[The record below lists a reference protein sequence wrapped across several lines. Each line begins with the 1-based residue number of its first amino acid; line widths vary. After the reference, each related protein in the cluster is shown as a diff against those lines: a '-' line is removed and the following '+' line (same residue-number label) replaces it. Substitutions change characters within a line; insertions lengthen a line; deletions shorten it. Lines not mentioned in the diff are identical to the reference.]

1 MKFNDVIKPLVCFVT
16 FFYHRNV
23 SRHAAFSAATRNRQL
38 SRNVF
43 VILEE
48 RTLLRQQLWSLGWLR
63 ACRKSGCVPA
73 AVGAGLA
80 PHQGVPEAA
89 HPGAASAASTPGRTR
104 HRSSPRTPSEGPC
117 PRCRPSSVRVR
128 GVWRAESRCRAQAV
142 MASRFSLFPVPACV
156 SLPMSPRRQRQPFN
170 SLSRLDWCT

>member
-43 VILEE
+43 AVLEE

-80 PHQGVPEAA
+80 PHQGVPEA
-89 HPGAASAASTPGRTR
+89 AASTPGRTR

-128 GVWRAESRCRAQAV
+128 GVWRAESRCRAQAI
-142 MASRFSLFPVPACV
+142 MSSRFSYRQ
-156 SLPMSPRRQRQPFN
+156 LP
-170 SLSRLDWCT
+170 